1 MATDN
6 SVIREFLQAG
16 DAALAATEYNEA
28 GLKYCAALDL
38 SPRLPKAHYNLGAM
52 LLLAKRPLD
61 ALPALMT
68 AAQLAPNNAQF
79 VVAFSRAM
87 IEIGE
92 AERASSYLHNA
103 TGALKNDPLIRK
115 SIAQLP
121 VPPGKSGQYVGFATP
136 TTAKAGEAAQTRV
149 LNAYRSGDF
158 QTAWD
163 KGWKLIW
170 KAPNS
175 IVLWKIL
182 SGAARHVG
190 TRENAEMCARRVLAL
205 KPDDPEAWSN
215 LSRIVRDAHR
225 RSDAERLLRSGLE
238 HTDYAPRLAQ
248 PLFEVL
254 DEDNRFE
261 EALDAINEI
270 IGKQKEPSAILFRV
284 KGEIHERL
292 DDLDNARLA
301 YEEASRL
308 APMDGETTAAVAAFL
323 DKLVD
328 PEPLLAHLRAARE
341 RGVTF
346 DRGDLLD
353 GEARALLRAGELDNA
368 RRSIQLAITKPG
380 ELSQMRSRYF
390 TLGRIEDK
398 AKNYRAAFDAFLK
411 GNEFLEKYAEG
422 QRKFDHT
429 VTTKRVDYLIET
441 LEEEINQ
448 NQDRVGD
455 RNAGPKNIAFIVGF
469 PRSGTTLLDTIL
481 RSHSKVEVIEE
492 KGILNSAITDT
503 IGPLR
508 PDDAYNPQRWIS
520 LAEASEMKTL
530 RDNYLKHMARY
541 AGEELADDKIYID
554 KLPLN
559 MNWAPLLHRMLPQ
572 SLFILAIR
580 HPLDVAISNLFQ
592 DFRPNNAM
600 MNMTRIERIDAL
612 YEKSFKLFEMFSDYR
627 KPNLE
632 RVSYEDVVNNLEETV
647 GRVMNRLGLEWEES
661 QSRYFETALKRGKI
675 NTPSYTQ
682 VSQKLYTSSTERW
695 RNYAFALEE
704 NTDNLKRW
712 ALKHGYTV

>member
-1 MATDN
+1 MAQND
-6 SVIREFLQAG
+6 SLIREHLQAG
-16 DAALAATEYNEA
+16 DAALATKDYNEA

-68 AAQLAPNNAQF
+68 AAQLAPSNAQF

-87 IEIGE
+87 IETGE

-103 TGALKNDPLIRK
+103 TGALKDDPLIRK
-115 SIAQLP
+115 SAAQLP
-121 VPPGKSGQYVGFATP
+121 VAPAKGNKYVGFATP
-136 TTAKAGEAAQTRV
+136 TTAKAGEAAQARV
-149 LNAYRSGDF
+149 LDAYRSGDF

-163 KGWKLIW
+163 KGWKLVW

-205 KPDDPEAWSN
+205 KPDDAEAWSN

-225 RSDAERLLRSGLE
+225 RTDAERLLRSGLE
-238 HTDYAPRLAQ
+238 HTGYAPRLAQ

-254 DEDNRFE
+254 DEENRFE
-261 EALDAINEI
+261 EALEAIDTI
-270 IGKQKEPSAILFRV
+270 IARQTEPSAMLCRV

-292 DDLDNARLA
+292 DDLDSARLA

-341 RGVTF
+341 RGVAF
-346 DRGDLLD
+346 ERGDLLD
-353 GEARALLRAGELDNA
+353 GEARALLRAGELDKA
-368 RRSIQLAITKPG
+368 RASIQQAIEKPG

-398 AKNYRAAFDAFLK
+398 AKSYPAAFEAFK
-411 GNEFLEKYAEG
+411 QGNDYLEQYAEG

-429 VTTKRVDYLIET
+429 VTTRRVDYLIET
-441 LEEEINQ
+441 LREEVDQ
-448 NQDRVGD
+448 KQDRVGD
-455 RNAGPKNIAFIVGF
+455 RNAGPDNIAFIVGF
-469 PRSGTTLLDTIL
+469 PRSGTTLLDTIV
-481 RSHSKVEVIEE
+481 RSHSKVEVVEE

-503 IGPLR
+503 IGTLR
-508 PDDAYNPQRWIS
+508 QDDAYNPQRWIS
-520 LAEASEMKTL
+520 LAEASDMGTMREH
-530 RDNYLKHMARY
+530 YLKHMAKY
-541 AGEELADDKIYID
+541 AGEELQDDKIYID

-559 MNWAPLLHRMLPQ
+559 MNWAPLLHRIFPRA
-572 SLFILAIR
+572 LFILAIR

-600 MNMTRIERIDAL
+600 MNMTRLERIDAL
-612 YEKSFKLFEMFSDYR
+612 YDKSFSLFETFAEYR
-627 KPNLE
+627 RPNLE
-632 RVSYEDVVNNLEETV
+632 RVSYEDVVNNLEATV
-647 GRVMNRLGLEWEES
+647 GRVMDRFGLEWEDA

-682 VSQKLYTSSTERW
+682 VSQKIYTSSTERW
-695 RNYAFALEE
+695 RNYEFALDEGTE
-704 NTDNLKRW
+704 NLKRW